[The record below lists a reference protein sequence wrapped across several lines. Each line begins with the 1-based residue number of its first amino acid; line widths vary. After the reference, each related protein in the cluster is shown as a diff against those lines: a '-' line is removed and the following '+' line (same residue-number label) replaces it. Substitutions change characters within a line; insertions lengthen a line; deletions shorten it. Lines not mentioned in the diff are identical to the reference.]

1 MRNALNFYIDGA
13 WVAPAGS
20 GRLAV
25 TDPCTEAPFAYVAL
39 GDARDVER
47 AVAAAKRAFELG
59 GPIGERADQSISPR
73 VLADSQLVHDVCNAL
88 VEWGLAGPCS
98 HQRTSTEIV
107 TERVP
112 LAPYVNPGLL

>member
-47 AVAAAKRAFELG
+47 AVAAAKRAFTVRYVSKSAARKTG
-59 GPIGERADQSISPR
+59 CTAVRWHSGHSPSF
-73 VLADSQLVHDVCNAL
+73 A
-88 VEWGLAGPCS
+88 
-98 HQRTSTEIV
+98 
-107 TERVP
+107 
-112 LAPYVNPGLL
+112 NPS